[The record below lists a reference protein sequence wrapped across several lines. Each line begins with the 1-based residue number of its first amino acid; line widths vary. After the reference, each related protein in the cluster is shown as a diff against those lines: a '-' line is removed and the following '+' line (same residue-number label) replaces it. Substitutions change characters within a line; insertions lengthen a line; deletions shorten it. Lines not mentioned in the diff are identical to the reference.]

1 METRHFLDNMPDP
14 DENSTRRF
22 DDAPAD
28 DTPQDYGTRHFDDE
42 DAPPRNAHDAGT
54 RRFDDEDDIPDTDE
68 APRRRPSATREF
80 DDDPP
85 PKTPAPE
92 RRLPPSPRP
101 QQARQPRGERKR
113 KRGVHLPRTLSQ
125 VIDEADEKVMQG
137 DLEDYVPIATGF
149 DPLDGLIGG
158 GLRKTELILLGGAQ
172 GIGKT
177 IATLQ
182 IARNIAMRPDQY
194 VFYLSYEHTEAHLM
208 HRLLCLESVN
218 PPEINRADGIK
229 LRDMYQIIVSQRA
242 KKFMGKSDPNST
254 GALQEI
260 LRDHPK
266 TAPALR
272 RMLRYS
278 DRLIMLKASPAVT
291 NLRAI
296 KEMVSRLADA
306 TGGNVTVMVDYL
318 QKIAVH
324 PERPRDENDKVTI
337 IVEGLKDIALSM
349 DVPVLSIV
357 AADREG
363 LKSKR
368 IHLYHLRGS
377 SALDY
382 ESDIAI
388 IMNNKYQIL
397 AKDHVAFNPY
407 SAKQYR
413 NWVVF
418 TVEKNRAGRA
428 MMDIEFEL
436 DAQHFAFNPR
446 GQKVQQQLIDDKI
459 IES

>member
-1 METRHFLDNMPDP
+1 M
-14 DENSTRRF
+14 STRRF
-22 DDAPAD
+22 TDDLPPDPKPQMPSFRAMPSSEQPYYEDD
-28 DTPQDYGTRHFDDE
+28 DTPKE
-42 DAPPRNAHDAGT
+42 PRKS
-54 RRFDDEDDIPDTDE
+54 RR
-68 APRRRPSATREF
+68 
-80 DDDPP
+80 
-85 PKTPAPE
+85 
-92 RRLPPSPRP
+92 
-101 QQARQPRGERKR
+101 G
-113 KRGVHLPRTLSQ
+113 GVGAHLPRTLSQ
-125 VIDEADEKVMQG
+125 VINEADDRITQG
-137 DLEDYVPIATGF
+137 DLMDYIPQPTGF

-158 GLRKTELILLGGAQ
+158 GLRKTELTLLGGAQ

-182 IARNIAMRPDQY
+182 IARNVAMRPDQY
-194 VFYLSYEHTEAHLM
+194 SLYLSYEHTETHLM
-208 HRLLCLESVN
+208 HRLLCLESIN
-218 PPEINRADGIK
+218 PPEVDLTNGLK
-229 LRDMYQIIVSQRA
+229 LRDLYQIIVAQRA
-242 KKFMGKSDPNST
+242 KKFMGRDS
-254 GALQEI
+254 GAGTLQAI
-260 LRDHPK
+260 LREHPQ
-266 TAPALR
+266 TAPALGR
-272 RMLRYS
+272 LLRYS
-278 DRLIMLKASPAVT
+278 DRMIMLKASPAVT

-296 KEMVSRLADA
+296 KEITSRLADA
-306 TGGNVTVMVDYL
+306 TGGNVTVFVDYL

-337 IVEGLKDIALSM
+337 IVEGLKDIALSL
-349 DVPVLSIV
+349 DVPVFSIV

-407 SAKQYR
+407 NAKQYR

-428 MMDIEFEL
+428 MMDMEFEL
-436 DAQHFAFNPR
+436 HAQHFAFNPR
-446 GQKVQQQLIDDKI
+446 GQRVQQQLIDDKV